1 MTLLGGGYTCSKC
14 GKYHR
19 TTVICNCNQTVGNDG
34 FEFDQNS
41 TIPPDKKPM
50 KIYPES
56 EVKKAMDLLLSPI
69 RPLKTQVLQHLT
81 PIELPSDEEI
91 ENNAYTDRRVE
102 DLEYH
107 EQIGFERGALW
118 LKEQILNQNK

>member
-91 ENNAYTDRRVE
+91 EKKMDITF
-102 DLEYH
+102 
-107 EQIGFERGALW
+107 EQDDSVGKYIFGEGAKW
-118 LKEQILNQNK
+118 MKEQILKQQ

>member
-91 ENNAYTDRRVE
+91 EKKTVITF
-102 DLEYH
+102 
-107 EQIGFERGALW
+107 EQDDSVGKYIFEAGAKW
-118 LKEQILNQNK
+118 MKEQILKQQ

>member
-91 ENNAYTDRRVE
+91 EARARGFTD
-102 DLEYH
+102 YPYG
-107 EQIGFERGALW
+107 QAGFIRGTQYM
-118 LKEQILNQNK
+118 KEQILNQNK